1 MAENTT
7 TLQAAPPKPALSVI
21 QRAVLRFLSGAKL
34 KPGAVVLDAP
44 CGAGALAAE
53 LAARGFDVSVA
64 DVDPSAGVLPGIK
77 FRLTD
82 LEKPLPWADAHFDAV
97 FSLEGFEHLENG
109 FHLLR
114 EFNRVLKPG
123 GALLLT
129 TPNIVS
135 LRSRMRF
142 FASGFFHKDALPL
155 NESARH
161 PLHHIGLSTFPEIRY
176 ALHTTGFR
184 LEDCSH
190 TRIKPVSFL
199 YSVYIPWMWLYTL
212 IAFRREKDPEQRK
225 RNREIRARLFS
236 PALLFGENLI
246 FLARKL

>member
-1 MAENTT
+1 MPSRTNSP
-7 TLQAAPPKPALSVI
+7 QADAFRPGLSVI
-21 QRAVLRFLSGAKL
+21 QLSVLRLISHLKM
-34 KPGAVVLDAP
+34 KPGAVILDAP

-53 LAARGFDVSVA
+53 LNRSGFDVSGA
-64 DVDPSAGVLPGIK
+64 DVDPSAGALPGVK

-82 LEKPLPWADAHFDAV
+82 LEKALPWEDSRFDAV

-123 GALLLT
+123 GRLLLT

-142 FASGFFHKDALPL
+142 FGSGFFHKDPVPL
-155 NESARH
+155 NESGRH

-176 ALHTTGFR
+176 SLHTAGFQ
-184 LEDCSH
+184 LEECVH

-199 YSVYIPWMWLYTL
+199 YAVYAPWMWLYTKA
-212 IAFRREKDPEQRK
+212 AFRREKDPAQRE
-225 RNREIRARLFS
+225 RNREILARLFS
-236 PALLFGENLI
+236 PSLLFGENLI
-246 FLARKL
+246 FSARKK